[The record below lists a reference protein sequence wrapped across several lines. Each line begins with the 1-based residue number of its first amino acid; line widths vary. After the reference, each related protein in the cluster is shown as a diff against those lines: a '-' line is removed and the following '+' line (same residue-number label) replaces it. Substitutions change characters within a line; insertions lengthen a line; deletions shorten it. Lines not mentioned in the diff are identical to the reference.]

1 MSKDPKKPHTDETS
15 TEPKGKATEQ
25 YFFPGGGE
33 YLPVSIEATSQEEA
47 LKKYEEIRVS
57 TTPPAPLPLQDKD
70 VVE

>member
-1 MSKDPKKPHTDETS
+1 MSKDLKKTQNEEAS
-15 TEPKGKATEQ
+15 TEPKGKATET
-25 YFFPGGGE
+25 FFFAGGGE
-33 YLPVSIEATSQEEA
+33 YIPVSIEASSYEEA